1 MAESTIVPADTTAFM
16 LLSSTANTLIA
27 CAASNRVHDDFSSA
41 TRGGNTPE
49 TQHNC
54 RWVQARAH
62 HQALKCCAQELHSQG
77 IRDCCIIKHVRK
89 QAQVLLH
96 SGQCLSPRK
105 IGSNLTKLG
114 WSMCLPARKLL
125 GTTGHSRGRRHLC
138 KLLGT
143 TGHSRGRRHFCKLL
157 GTTGHR
163 RGRRHLLIQRPQTLQ
178 LCACS
183 KPCRHPC
190 ARRKAT
196 C

>member
-1 MAESTIVPADTTAFM
+1 MAETTTIPADTIAFM

-27 CAASNRVHDDFSSA
+27 CAASDRTHDDFSSA

-54 RWVQARAH
+54 WWVQQARAH
-62 HQALKCCAQELHSQG
+62 HQALSAAHRSLHSQG

-96 SGQCLSPRK
+96 SGQSRTPRK
-105 IGSNLTKLG
+105 IGSSLTKLG
-114 WSMCLPARKLL
+114 RSMCLPA
-125 GTTGHSRGRRHLC
+125 C

-143 TGHSRGRRHFCKLL
+143 TGDSRGRRHLF
-157 GTTGHR
+157 
-163 RGRRHLLIQRPQTLQ
+163 IQHPQTSQ

-190 ARRKAT
+190 ARSKAT